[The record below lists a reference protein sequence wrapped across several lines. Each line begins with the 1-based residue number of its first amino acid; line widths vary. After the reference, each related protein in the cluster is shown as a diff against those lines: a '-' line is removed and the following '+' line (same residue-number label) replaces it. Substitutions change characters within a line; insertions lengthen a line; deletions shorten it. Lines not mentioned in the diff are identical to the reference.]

1 MSDGRCKAAAMSTS
15 RGAPSQAHEQ
25 VIERFAD
32 ACSSDDRVIAAFVGG
47 SIARGEADQYSDI
60 DLCVVTADAEA
71 DDVFAGRE
79 AFVARLGTPLFLED
93 WGLED
98 PEVFVILADGT
109 DVEVFFVPQSRIHE
123 MQVGPILTVLD
134 RTGLLTDLEV
144 PVRAPHSEDLAREL
158 RRLLAWFWHD
168 VSHLIKALGRGQL
181 WWAAGE
187 VESLRGYCVNL
198 VRIEQGLEAS
208 EEPCFKI
215 DQDASTAVLDPLR
228 STFVPMRAE
237 ALGQAAAEL
246 VAFFGMRGRP
256 LADSY
261 GLEYPSELDRLFRNR
276 LEAVL

>member
-1 MSDGRCKAAAMSTS
+1 MTNSDETS
-15 RGAPSQAHEQ
+15 RAREQ
-25 VIERFAD
+25 VIARFAD
-32 ACSSDDRVIAAFVGG
+32 ACSSDDRIMAAFVGG

-60 DLCVVTADAEA
+60 DLCVVTTDAEA
-71 DDVFAGRE
+71 GDAFADRA

-93 WGLED
+93 WGHDD

-109 DVEVFFVPQSRIHE
+109 DVEVFFVPESRIHE
-123 MQVGPILTVLD
+123 MQVGPILAVID
-134 RTGLLTDLEV
+134 RTGLLTNLEV
-144 PVRAPHSEDLAREL
+144 PVRAPDSEDLAREL

-187 VESLRGYCVNL
+187 VEALRGYCVNL

-208 EEPCFKI
+208 EEPYFKI
-215 DQDASTAVLDPLR
+215 DDDASTADLESLR
-228 STFVPMRAE
+228 STFVPIRAE
-237 ALGQAAAEL
+237 TLGQAASEL

-261 GLEYPSELDRLFRNR
+261 GLEYPSELDRVFRNR
-276 LEAVL
+276 LEAVI